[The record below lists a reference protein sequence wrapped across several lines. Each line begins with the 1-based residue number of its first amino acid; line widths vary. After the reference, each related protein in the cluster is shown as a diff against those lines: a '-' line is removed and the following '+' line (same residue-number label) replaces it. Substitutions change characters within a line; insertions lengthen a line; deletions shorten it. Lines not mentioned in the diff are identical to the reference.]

1 MLIAASL
8 IAATLVGAAI
18 MFRPVVLHS
27 RNWRATVTPLASIIG
42 SGFLVAGPILGAT
55 VGSLTWAAMA
65 FLCGVAYLFGSA
77 IRYNILHVEPQLE
90 DDAPKLVRG
99 IERASELTLS
109 LAYFVSVAYYLNLFA
124 AFGLRLF
131 HIVDPFIE
139 KLVATTVIGAI
150 GAVGAVGGL
159 KALERLELGAV
170 NLKLAVIGGVC
181 AALAA
186 AAGVAL
192 HAGDWQW
199 STLSPRVDQD
209 SLRTLLGLVI
219 LVQGFETSR
228 FLGNAYDRQTRV
240 RTMRHAQWIATGIYM
255 VFIALVTRLLTGDL
269 AEQSGETQIVDLL
282 RPVTMLAAP
291 MIIIAAL
298 ASQSSAAVAD
308 MNGAGGLL
316 SESLGNR
323 VNVRLGNLIT
333 ALVAIAITWSANI
346 YEIITDATRAFVLY
360 YVLQSVQAT
369 LAAHRRGQRGRMVV
383 YLCGTVLAIV
393 IVIFA
398 TPVQA

>member
-1 MLIAASL
+1 MLIALAL
-8 IAATLVGAAI
+8 IVATLLCAAI
-18 MFRPVVLHS
+18 MFRPRVLHS
-27 RNWRATVTPLASIIG
+27 RSWRATVTPLASIIG

-55 VGSLTWAAMA
+55 VGSLTWAAMI
-65 FLCGVAYLFGSA
+65 FLCAVAYLFGSS
-77 IRYNILHVEPQLE
+77 IRYNILYVEPQLAE
-90 DDAPKLVRG
+90 GAPRVVRG
-99 IERASELTLS
+99 LERLSELALS

-131 HIVDPFIE
+131 DIVDPTIE
-139 KLVATTVIGAI
+139 RLVATVAIGAI
-150 GAVGAVGGL
+150 GVVGAVGGL
-159 KALERLELGAV
+159 RALERLELGAV

-186 AAGVAL
+186 AAAVAL
-192 HAGDWQW
+192 RAGHWQW
-199 STLSPRVDQD
+199 SGLAPHVDEG
-209 SLRTLLGLVI
+209 SLRTVLGLVI

-228 FLGNAYDRQTRV
+228 FLGEEYRPEMRV

-255 VFIALVTRLLTGDL
+255 LFILLVTRLLTGEL
-269 AEQSGETQIVDLL
+269 SATGGETQIVDLL
-282 RPVTMLAAP
+282 RPLTPLAGS

-316 SESLGNR
+316 SETFGSR
-323 VNVRLGNLIT
+323 VTVRMGNLLT

-360 YVLQSVQAT
+360 YVLQSAQAT
-369 LAAHRRGQRGRMVV
+369 LAAYRRGQWRRMAI
-383 YLCGTVLAIV
+383 YLGGTVVAIV

>member
-1 MLIAASL
+1 MLIALAL
-8 IAATLVGAAI
+8 IVATLVGAVI
-18 MFRPVVLHS
+18 MFRPRVLHS
-27 RNWRATVTPLASIIG
+27 RSWRATVTPLASIIG
-42 SGFLVAGPILGAT
+42 SGFLVSGPILGAT

-77 IRYNILHVEPQLE
+77 IRYNILNVEPLLAAG
-90 DDAPKLVRG
+90 APPVVRG
-99 IERASELTLS
+99 IERLSELALS

-131 HIVDPFIE
+131 DIVDPRIE
-139 KLVATTVIGAI
+139 RLVATAVIGTI
-150 GAVGAVGGL
+150 GVVGAVGGL
-159 KALERLELGAV
+159 RALERLELAAV

-186 AAGVAL
+186 AAAMAW
-192 HAGDWQW
+192 HAGQW
-199 STLSPRVDQD
+199 HWSAMPAHFDAG
-209 SLRTLLGLVI
+209 SLRIVLGLVI

-228 FLGNAYDRQTRV
+228 FLGEAYRPEMRV

-255 VFIALVTRLLTGDL
+255 LFILLVTRLLTGDL
-269 AEQSGETQIVDLL
+269 APVGGETRIVDLL
-282 RPVTMLAAP
+282 RQLSALAAP

-316 SESLGNR
+316 SETLGPR
-323 VNVRLGNLIT
+323 FTVRMGNLVT

-346 YEIITDATRAFVLY
+346 YEIITDATRAFVVY
-360 YVLQSVQAT
+360 YVLQCGQAT
-369 LAAHRRGQRGRMVV
+369 LAAWRRGQHGRMAI
-383 YLCGTVLAIV
+383 YLCGTVMAIAIV
-393 IVIFA
+393 ILA
-398 TPVQA
+398 TPVEA